1 MTEKKET
8 GTESFPGKGGVALGW
23 FTEQLEQRK
32 RQDQQDFSESME
44 RIAQAVLG
52 DKSVESMLESEAQ
65 QDSKDDI
72 DAVLRYFKLKP
83 RPVPDS
89 VQHFEEKLEYSM
101 RPYGI
106 MYRRVEL
113 KENWYRDAY
122 GPMIGTLK
130 ENGATV
136 ALLPYGYSGYYRIDP
151 DTGNKIRITRRN
163 VGELDTT
170 AVVFYRPL
178 PQRRLKVPDLL
189 RYMWQCVSMSD
200 LAMLV
205 GISLLVSVVG
215 LLLPRIHMLLTG
227 MIYESGRDDMLIGT
241 AAFIL
246 ATLIT
251 SSMIGISRSLM
262 SNRLQNKTDLGMEAA
277 TMMRVLSLPAHFFRQ
292 FSSGELSSRLSSVNQ
307 LGMLIVGRILS
318 VGVTSLASLVYV
330 GQIFT
335 IAPALALPSLG
346 IVAATTLL
354 TVVTT
359 LRQVDYSRRLME
371 HEAKLDGMTYS
382 MINGVQKI
390 KLAGA
395 EKRMFARW
403 ARMYAAGAKVE
414 YNPTLL
420 IRLSS
425 AFSLAVTVVGN
436 MVLYFLAVQSG
447 VTPSQYIGFS
457 AAFGAVSAAFRA
469 LADIAMTAST
479 IQPTLEMAEPILMAE
494 PETSEGREIITH
506 LSGSIELNNVSFRY
520 NSTMPYVVDNLSLK
534 IRAGEYIA
542 LVGRTGCGKSTL
554 VRLMLGFETPEKGGV
569 FYDGKDINTLDLRS
583 LRRKIGSVTQD
594 GTLIPGDIYSNIV
607 ISAPELTLQEAWEAA
622 EMSGIAEDIR
632 EMPMGMN
639 TMIAEGQGGIS
650 GGQKQRLMIAR
661 AVAPKPR
668 ILIFDEATSALDNLT
683 QKKVSEALDGLK
695 CTRIVIAHRLS
706 TIRHC
711 DRILFMED
719 GRIAESGT
727 YEELI
732 AKGGKF
738 AELVER
744 QRLDTGDESD

>member
-151 DTGNKIRITRRN
+151 DTGNNIRITRRN

-436 MVLYFLAVQSG
+436 MMLYFLAVQSG

>member
-52 DKSVESMLESEAQ
+52 DKSVESMLGSEAQ

>member
-1 MTEKKET
+1 M
-8 GTESFPGKGGVALGW
+8 GW

-479 IQPTLEMAEPILMAE
+479 IQPTLEMAEPILKAE

-711 DRILFMED
+711 DRILLMED

>member
-1 MTEKKET
+1 M
-8 GTESFPGKGGVALGW
+8 GW

>member
-1 MTEKKET
+1 
-8 GTESFPGKGGVALGW
+8 
-23 FTEQLEQRK
+23 
-32 RQDQQDFSESME
+32 
-44 RIAQAVLG
+44 
-52 DKSVESMLESEAQ
+52 
-65 QDSKDDI
+65 
-72 DAVLRYFKLKP
+72 
-83 RPVPDS
+83 
-89 VQHFEEKLEYSM
+89 
-101 RPYGI
+101 
-106 MYRRVEL
+106 
-113 KENWYRDAY
+113 
-122 GPMIGTLK
+122 
-130 ENGATV
+130 
-136 ALLPYGYSGYYRIDP
+136 
-151 DTGNKIRITRRN
+151 
-163 VGELDTT
+163 VGELDMT